1 MRYPV
6 QIIKDGSCYRVE
18 CRDLPEMHTAGDDI
32 ADAIKEARDGIETT
46 FMIYIDE
53 HRIIPSA
60 TAKQEGEHW
69 VYISSLSAAKALLWN
84 EFKRQGMTKTEL
96 SKRIGIDIKGI
107 EYLFD
112 IMHNTK
118 MERIDA
124 AFTALGKRLDIS
136 CADSDAC
143 IN

>member
-6 QIIKDGSCYRVE
+6 QIIKDGSRYRVE

-32 ADAIKEARDGIETT
+32 ADAIKEAKDGIETT
-46 FMIYIDE
+46 LMMYIDSQ
-53 HRIIPSA
+53 RIIPAASA
-60 TAKQEGEHW
+60 KKEGEHW

-84 EFKRQGMTKTEL
+84 EFKRQGITKSEL
-96 SKRIGIDIKGI
+96 GKRIGIDIKGI

-124 AFTALGKRLDIS
+124 AFEALDKRLEIS
-136 CADSDAC
+136 FVE
-143 IN
+143 